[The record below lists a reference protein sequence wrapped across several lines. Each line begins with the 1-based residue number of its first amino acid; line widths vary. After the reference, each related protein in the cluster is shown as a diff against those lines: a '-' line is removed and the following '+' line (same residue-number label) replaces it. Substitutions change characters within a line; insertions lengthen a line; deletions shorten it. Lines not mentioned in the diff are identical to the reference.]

1 VIRTKIVCTI
11 GPASRDQQ
19 MLRQLLLEGMN
30 VARLNF
36 SHGGQEFHGENIA
49 RLRQMSAEVNR
60 PVAILVDLQG
70 PKLRVGEV
78 ESDGVR
84 LSAGEEILLTTD
96 TIIGKGAQSGGEPA
110 RIPLQY
116 VSLPREVNVGDRILI
131 DDGLMEIQVLE
142 AGESEIRCQVIT
154 GGLLRSNK
162 GLNLPDASLSIPAIT
177 PKDWDDLAFALSAGA
192 DWIALSFVRSAEEVN
207 QLKARIAELCEF
219 GRPVPVIAKI
229 EKPEALK
236 QIDAIIAAAD
246 AIMVARGDLGIET
259 APEKVPLAQK
269 TIILKC
275 NAAGIPVITAT
286 QMLDS
291 MIRNPRPTR
300 AEASDVA
307 NAILDGTDA
316 VMLSGETAAGL
327 YPLESLRT
335 MVRIARE
342 VESSQSTEWAPPTY
356 IPRRAQA
363 RRPRRDIP
371 AADVTD
377 ALSHATCETAHD
389 LGVAAIVSATAS
401 GRTAQAV
408 ARYRPVCPVIAVTPS
423 PMVQRRLLLVRGVW
437 PLLGRRAEST
447 DGMLDEAIESAVQSG
462 LIHRGDTVVITAGI
476 SPNMPGSTDLMK
488 VETIPEV
495 LAEGTGVLEAV
506 VSGRVRCLEVPTT
519 VSIEEIDPSE
529 ILVAARTDRT
539 LIPLVR
545 RAAGF
550 ITEEGGIGC
559 HAYNLAM
566 ELGVPAIVGVRNAVD
581 RLRDGRDITMDTR
594 RGLIMAGHHTV

>member
-1 VIRTKIVCTI
+1 
-11 GPASRDQQ
+11 

-30 VARLNF
+30 VGRLNF
-36 SHGGQEFHGENIA
+36 SHGDQEIHGENMA
-49 RLRQMSAEVNR
+49 RLRQASEEANR

-84 LSAGEEILLTTD
+84 LVAGEEMVLTTD
-96 TIIGKGAQSGGEPA
+96 AVIGQGARSDQELA

-116 VSLPREVNVGDRILI
+116 SSLPREVNAGDRILI
-131 DDGLMEIQVLE
+131 DDGLIEILVLE
-142 AGESEIRCQVIT
+142 TSETEIRCQVIT

-162 GLNLPDASLSIPAIT
+162 GLNLPNASLSIPAIT
-177 PKDWDDLAFALSAGA
+177 AKDWDDLAFALSAGA
-192 DWIALSFVRSAEEVN
+192 DWIALSFVRSADEVN
-207 QLKARIAELCEF
+207 QLKSRIAELCEF

-229 EKPEALK
+229 EKPEALD

-246 AIMVARGDLGIET
+246 AIMVARGDLGIEI

-269 TIILKC
+269 TIIRKC

-316 VMLSGETAAGL
+316 VMLSGETAAGQ
-327 YPLESLRT
+327 YPLESLKT
-335 MVRIARE
+335 MVSIARE
-342 VESSQSTEWAPPTY
+342 VETSQSADWAPPTY
-356 IPRRAQA
+356 VS
-363 RRPRRDIP
+363 RRPP
-371 AADVTD
+371 ADRSGRHIAGASVTD

-408 ARYRPVCPVIAVTPS
+408 ARYRPVCPIIAVTPS

-437 PLLGRRAEST
+437 PLLGRRTENT
-447 DGMLDEAIESAVQSG
+447 DEMLDGAIETAIQSG
-462 LIHRGDTVVITAGI
+462 LIDRGDTVVITAGI

-495 LAEGTGVLEAV
+495 LARGIGVLESIV
-506 VSGRVRCLEVPTT
+506 YGRVRCLEVPTT
-519 VSIEEIDPSE
+519 TSTDEIEPGE
-529 ILVAARTDRT
+529 ILVVARSDRT

-550 ITEEGGIGC
+550 ITEEGGVGC

-566 ELGVPAIVGVRNAVD
+566 ELGIPAIVGVEDARS
-581 RLRDGRDITMDTR
+581 RLQEGSDITMDTR
-594 RGLIMAGHHTV
+594 QGLIMAGRQWI

>member
-1 VIRTKIVCTI
+1 MIRTKIVCTI
-11 GPASRDQQ
+11 GPSSRDPQ

-36 SHGGQEFHGENIA
+36 SHGDQEFHGENMA
-49 RLRQMSAEVNR
+49 RLRQASTEVNR

-70 PKLRVGEV
+70 PKLRVGDV
-78 ESDGVR
+78 ESDGVC
-84 LSAGEEILLTTD
+84 LAAGEEIVLTTD
-96 TIIGKGAQSGGEPA
+96 TVIGKSAQSDGELA

-116 VSLPREVNVGDRILI
+116 GNLPREVNAGDQILI
-131 DDGLMEIQVLE
+131 DDGLIEIRVLE
-142 AGESEIRCQVIT
+142 TSETEIRCQVIT
-154 GGLLRSNK
+154 GGLLQSNK
-162 GLNLPDASLSIPAIT
+162 GLNLPNASLSIPAIT
-177 PKDWDDLAFALSAGA
+177 AKDWDDLAFALSAGA
-192 DWIALSFVRSAEEVN
+192 DWMALSFVRSADEVN
-207 QLKARIAELCEF
+207 QLKGRIAELCEF

-229 EKPEALK
+229 EKPEALE

-269 TIILKC
+269 NIIRKC
-275 NAAGIPVITAT
+275 NAVGIPVITAT

-316 VMLSGETAAGL
+316 VMLSGETAAGR

-335 MVRIARE
+335 MVNIARE
-342 VESSQSTEWAPPTY
+342 VESSQNSDWAPPPY
-356 IPRRAQA
+356 LPRRA
-363 RRPRRDIP
+363 P
-371 AADVTD
+371 AGRSDRHIAGASVTD

-408 ARYRPVCPVIAVTPS
+408 ARYRPVCPIIAVTPS
-423 PMVQRRLLLVRGVW
+423 PMVLRRLLLVRGVW
-437 PLLGRRAEST
+437 PLLGRRTENT
-447 DGMLDEAIESAVQSG
+447 DEMLEGAIEAAIQSG
-462 LIHRGDTVVITAGI
+462 LIHRGDTVVLTAGI

-495 LAEGTGVLEAV
+495 LAHGAGVLESI

-519 VSIEEIDPSE
+519 ISTDEIDPDD
-529 ILVAARTDRT
+529 ILVAARSDRT

-566 ELGVPAIVGVRNAVD
+566 ELGVPAIVGVKDARGK
-581 RLRDGRDITMDTR
+581 LQDGSDITMDTK
-594 RGLIMAGHHTV
+594 RGLIMAGRHGI